1 MNPRM
6 KLTGLRKKIDDL
18 DRHIIRLL
26 NERAFIVKDVGRLK
40 NRKGEG
46 MYVPNRERKIYEN
59 ILKENKGP
67 LSDNALKAIYREI
80 MSSSLA
86 LEKNLKIAYLGPEAT
101 FTHLAAIKKF
111 GSQVEYTSCDSI
123 SEVFREVEITRA
135 DYGVVPVEN
144 STEGV
149 ISYTLDMFINSDLKI
164 CSEVSLDI
172 SHNLMSSSAVKSIK
186 KVYSN
191 PQVFGQCRIWLN
203 AHLPGV
209 ELIEVATTSKA
220 AEIASR
226 EKNACAIA
234 SVLAAKK
241 YKLKVIAKD
250 IEDNATNITRFL
262 VIGQNI
268 PSPTRKDKTSI
279 MFYIKDRVGAL
290 HDILSHF
297 KKNRVNLTK
306 IESRPSKR
314 KAWDYYFFVDML
326 GHYQEAPIKSAL
338 KEIEKD
344 CIYLKV
350 LGSYPVEM

>member
-1 MNPRM
+1 MDPRK
-6 KLTGLRKKIDDL
+6 KLTSLRKKIDDL
-18 DRHIIRLL
+18 DRHIIRFL

-40 NRKGEG
+40 SRKGEG
-46 MYVPNRERKIYEN
+46 MYVPTREREIYEN

-101 FTHLAAIKKF
+101 FTHLSAIKKF

-149 ISYTLDMFINSDLKI
+149 VSHTLDMFINSDLKI

-172 SHNLMSSSAVKSIK
+172 SHNLMSNSSLKSIK

-220 AEIASR
+220 AEIVSR

-241 YKLKVIAKD
+241 YKLKIIAKD
-250 IEDNATNITRFL
+250 IEDSATNITRFL

-268 PSPTRKDKTSI
+268 PSPTTKDKTSI
-279 MFYIKDRVGAL
+279 MFYIRDRVGAL
-290 HDILSHF
+290 HDILSYF
-297 KKNRVNLTK
+297 KKHGVNLTK
-306 IESRPSKR
+306 IESRPSKK
-314 KAWDYYFFVDML
+314 KAWDYYFFVDL
-326 GHYQEAPIKSAL
+326 EGHRDNPKVKKAL
-338 KEIEKD
+338 LELENK
-344 CIYLKV
+344 CTFLKV
-350 LGSYPVEM
+350 LGSYPVGE